1 MALAL
6 ADYFPLLLPRISP
19 AGNSG
24 KKKISFGHVRV
35 AMMKLSVW
43 GGVLCVFQLKTTTTK
58 KDKNVDECLRW
69 KRKVPVT
76 RAMDGD

>member
-24 KKKISFGHVRV
+24 KKKISSGHVRA

-43 GGVLCVFQLKTTTTK
+43 GFLCVFQLKTTTTK
-58 KDKNVDECLRW
+58 KIRTWMSV
-69 KRKVPVT
+69 
-76 RAMDGD
+76 